1 MKKQFNLSVA
11 SRKLSLSKRTV
22 SNLSSST
29 MSRVIGGGH
38 TATCG
43 NSCCCGHTLK
53 DNCGGNSKN
62 CTQNQNTCP
71 GHATCYT
78 C

>member
-1 MKKQFNLSVA
+1 MKKQSKPSLPAGRKLNLSKKTIA
-11 SRKLSLSKRTV
+11 NLQV
-22 SNLSSST
+22 SEMTNK
-29 MSRVIGGGH
+29 IGGGH
-38 TATCG
+38 
-43 NSCCCGHTLK
+43 GHSW
-53 DNCGGNSKN
+53 NGCNSKN